1 VKVRLPEALRAR
13 PASLLVRLASRYS
26 ARVAL
31 RLEGR
36 VEGADAQ
43 GVSEILALAAA
54 VGDEL
59 EIAADGSDAEAA
71 MRALV
76 ELVESG
82 FDADLVPELAAGIVE
97 GIGAGRA
104 VIIGDVEITS
114 MEGGRTIEHA
124 IALAIHELDVLMAA
138 LPPDAAA
145 LFAPERPI
153 LEELGARVAA
163 RIAVG
168 EDVEDAVIEETASNA
183 TDLLLDARARI

>member
-1 VKVRLPEALRAR
+1 MKVRLPEALRAR

-71 MRALV
+71 MRARG
-76 ELVESG
+76 S
-82 FDADLVPELAAGIVE
+82 
-97 GIGAGRA
+97 
-104 VIIGDVEITS
+104 
-114 MEGGRTIEHA
+114 
-124 IALAIHELDVLMAA
+124 
-138 LPPDAAA
+138 
-145 LFAPERPI
+145 
-153 LEELGARVAA
+153 
-163 RIAVG
+163 
-168 EDVEDAVIEETASNA
+168 
-183 TDLLLDARARI
+183 